1 MYHALLQLPINGL
14 KQDCV
19 HFVLCPKQANKIEG
33 VVLNRVCI
41 LGSYALNRVRVKPS
55 VAHLYPN
62 IGRVPTDGFVVVVTT
77 VIAPDTTL
85 IFRPLNSVP
94 GKTETTL

>member
-1 MYHALLQLPINGL
+1 MTMTYRALI
-14 KQDCV
+14 QDCV

-41 LGSYALNRVRVKPS
+41 LGSFVLNKVRVKPS

-62 IGRVPTDGFVVVVTT
+62 IGRVPTHGFVVEVAT
-77 VIAPDTTL
+77 VITPDTAL